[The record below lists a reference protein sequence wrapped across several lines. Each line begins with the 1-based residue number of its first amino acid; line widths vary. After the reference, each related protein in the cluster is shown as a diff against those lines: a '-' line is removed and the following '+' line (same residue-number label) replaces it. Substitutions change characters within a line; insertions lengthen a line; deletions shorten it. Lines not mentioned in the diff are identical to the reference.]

1 MSKRHSLR
9 IPFLLVCL
17 GLMSSAVLAQGLPG
31 KKDVF
36 KGKLFA
42 PNIIL
47 EHQDELGLTKDQFTA
62 IKAAVVEV
70 QASVAEHEWDLR
82 EAYMKTLASL
92 DETPIDEELVLENV
106 DAGTSESHGAGIEQV
121 VAHAGR
127 RTRRAQCLP
136 SDRVMRYQRC
146 R

>member
-106 DAGTSESHGAGIEQV
+106 DAALLAENQVKKLQVRMLIRLRKLLTDEQV
-121 VAHAGR
+121 EYLQALR
-127 RTRRAQCLP
+127 Q
-136 SDRVMRYQRC
+136 
-146 R
+146 

>member
-1 MSKRHSLR
+1 MSKRNLLR
-9 IPFLLVCL
+9 IPLLLVCVSL
-17 GLMSSAVLAQGLPG
+17 VSSVALAQGIPG

-47 EHQDELGLTKDQFTA
+47 EQQDELGLTKEQFTA

-70 QASVAEHEWDLR
+70 QANVAEHEWDLR

-92 DETPIDEELVLENV
+92 DESPIDEEQVMKNVKAALLAENQV
-106 DAGTSESHGAGIEQV
+106 KQLQVRMLIRLRKLLTDEQV
-121 VAHAGR
+121 EYLQ
-127 RTRRAQCLP
+127 AQ
-136 SDRVMRYQRC
+136 RK
-146 R
+146 

>member
-36 KGKLFA
+36 KGTLFA

-92 DETPIDEELVLENV
+92 DETPIDEEQVLENV
-106 DAGTSESHGAGIEQV
+106 DAALLAENQVKKLQVRMLVRLRKLLTEEQV
-121 VAHAGR
+121 EYLQALR
-127 RTRRAQCLP
+127 Q
-136 SDRVMRYQRC
+136 
-146 R
+146 